1 MRKWFVVVVVLFVM
15 FSVSPKIEAANNG
28 YVVIDAKNGRTLMG
42 ANEHARLPI
51 ASLTKI
57 WTALIVLE
65 NSELNDEVLVS
76 KKAATMEGSSI
87 YLIENET
94 YTIDFLLHGL
104 MMQSGNDAAVAL
116 AEHIGGSVEGF
127 VQLMN
132 EKAQL
137 NQLHETT
144 FTNPSGLHNEAH
156 LSSAYDTAKML
167 QIAMQ
172 NPEFRKIASTTNYS
186 DGRQWKNKHRL
197 MHDNVG
203 AVAGKTGYT
212 KVAGR
217 TLATFFER
225 EQKSFIIVTIN
236 EGNDW
241 NVHRNLADYI
251 DQNFDQETIV
261 KKGTYQT
268 NGLSIELDE
277 PIQMLLHKKDRP
289 QFQHI
294 VKISRLHDSKR
305 GAWLVYAENEFI
317 QSKLVTIKS
326 NIK

>member
-1 MRKWFVVVVVLFVM
+1 MP
-15 FSVSPKIEAANNG
+15 S
-28 YVVIDAKNGRTLMG
+28 
-42 ANEHARLPI
+42 LPI

-65 NSELNDEVLVS
+65 NSKLTDEVLIS
-76 KKAATMEGSSI
+76 TRAATMEGSSI
-87 YLIENET
+87 YLLENET

-116 AEHIGGSVEGF
+116 AEHVGGSVEGF

-132 EKAQL
+132 DKAQL
-137 NQLHETT
+137 YQLHETT

-167 QIAMQ
+167 QIAMLH
-172 NPEFRKIASTTNYS
+172 PEFKKIASTTNFS
-186 DGRQWKNKHRL
+186 DGRQWRNKHRL
-197 MHDNVG
+197 MHDDVG

-225 EQKSFIIVTIN
+225 EQKSFVIVTIN

-241 NVHRNLADYI
+241 NVHRNLADFI
-251 DQNFDQETIV
+251 DQNFEQETIV
-261 KKGTYQT
+261 KKGTYKA
-268 NGLSIELDE
+268 NGLSIVLDE
-277 PIQMLLHKKDRP
+277 PFQMLLHKKEQP

-294 VKISRLHDSKR
+294 VKISRLQDSNR
-305 GAWLVYAENEFI
+305 GAWLVYAGDELI
-317 QSKLVTIKS
+317 LSKLVTIKE

>member
-65 NSELNDEVLVS
+65 NSELTDEVLVS

-87 YLIENET
+87 YLIEDKT

-172 NPEFRKIASTTNYS
+172 HPEFRKIASTTNYS

-225 EQKSFIIVTIN
+225 EQKSFVIVTIN

-241 NVHRNLADYI
+241 NVHRNLADFI
-251 DQNFDQETIV
+251 DQNFEYETIV
-261 KKGTYQT
+261 KKGTYEA
-268 NGLSIELDE
+268 NGLSIVLDE
-277 PIQMLLHKKDRP
+277 PFQMLLHKKEQP
-289 QFQHI
+289 HFQHI
-294 VKISRLHDSKR
+294 VKISRLQDSKR
-305 GAWLVYAENEFI
+305 GAWLVYAGNELI
-317 QSKLVTIKS
+317 LSKLVTIKEK
-326 NIK
+326 IK